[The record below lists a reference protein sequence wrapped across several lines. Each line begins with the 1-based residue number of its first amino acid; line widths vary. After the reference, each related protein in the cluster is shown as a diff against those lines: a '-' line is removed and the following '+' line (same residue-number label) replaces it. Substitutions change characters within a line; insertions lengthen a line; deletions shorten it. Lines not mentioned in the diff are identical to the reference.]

1 MVRAAGVSGNF
12 RIVEDVWLT
21 ESYVMVTT
29 NAAVGTDQNGDTFWM
44 KVQENFV
51 RRGGGALR
59 SQTSLKNRFNRVIQL
74 EVNKYIG
81 YLQAS
86 LREYHSGWVMT
97 DYVNKAKTD
106 FHCKE
111 GNI

>member
-1 MVRAAGVSGNF
+1 MGNF
-12 RIVEDVWLT
+12 RILEDVWLT
-21 ESYVMVTT
+21 HAYVLVST
-29 NAAVGTDQNGDTFWM
+29 NAAVGTDQSGDTFWM
-44 KVQENFV
+44 KVKENFV
-51 RRGGGALR
+51 RRGGDER
-59 SQTSLKNRFNRVIQL
+59 TQPSLKNRFNRVLQL

-81 YLQAS
+81 YLQGC

-111 GNI
+111 GKK